1 MHFAFKIDN
10 NCSVCSPR
18 NLARNL
24 ILLSSALLLI
34 GLTRVETALVGTVAG
49 SPRVPCYFVFGDSL
63 VDCGNNNDLETSAK
77 ANYPP
82 YGIDFPTGVNGRF
95 TNGRTIADLIG
106 LILSL
111 HLILC
116 FTTYLLCRLL
126 KLQTYG
132 FRSTSCGSA
141 GIREESGSHLTSQ
154 GDRVCLDKQLKH
166 HEAIFSRIADLQQN
180 KTLTDEHLRKCIY
193 IVNIG
198 NNDYINNYLMPEKYT
213 TSHQHKIPEYAEVL
227 AQQYTQQLKKLYSLG
242 GRKIAVFG
250 LGMIGCAPA
259 EMDRS
264 DTKGH
269 CVDWINDAVMLFND
283 RLKPLVDELNG
294 VFPDARFTFIN
305 LTNILAPKGGE
316 QMPNKPCCPV
326 IPDGQCVP
334 NAQCCPSRSLSVYL
348 DSFHPT
354 EIANLVLATRAYS
367 SQSSVDASPYDI
379 GQLTREIISDS

>member
-1 MHFAFKIDN
+1 M
-10 NCSVCSPR
+10 
-18 NLARNL
+18 ARNL
-24 ILLSSALLLI
+24 ILLTSALLLI
-34 GLTRVETALVGTVAG
+34 GLTRVETAAVGTVAG

-63 VDCGNNNDLETSAK
+63 VDCGNNNDIETSAK

-82 YGIDFPTGVNGRF
+82 YGMDFPTGVNGRF

-106 LILSL
+106 QLRGFDHFLPSHASATDEEICSGVN
-111 HLILC
+111 
-116 FTTYLLCRLL
+116 
-126 KLQTYG
+126 YG
-132 FRSTSCGSA
+132 SGSA
-141 GIREESGSHLTSQ
+141 GIREESGSHL

-166 HEAIFSRIADLQQN
+166 HEAIVSCIAVLQQN
-180 KTLTDEHLRKCIY
+180 QTLTDEHLRKCIY

-198 NNDYINNYLMPEKYT
+198 NNDYINNYLMPEKCT

-227 AQQYTQQLKKLYSLG
+227 AQQYTQQLKRLYNLG

-259 EMDRS
+259 EMDRF

-283 RLKPLVDELNG
+283 RLKPLVDELNTF
-294 VFPDARFTFIN
+294 FPDARFTFIN

-316 QMPNKPCCPV
+316 PLPNKPCCPV
-326 IPDGQCVP
+326 RPDGQCVL

-367 SQSSVDASPYDI
+367 SQSAVDASPYDI
-379 GQLTREIISDS
+379 GQLTREVISDS